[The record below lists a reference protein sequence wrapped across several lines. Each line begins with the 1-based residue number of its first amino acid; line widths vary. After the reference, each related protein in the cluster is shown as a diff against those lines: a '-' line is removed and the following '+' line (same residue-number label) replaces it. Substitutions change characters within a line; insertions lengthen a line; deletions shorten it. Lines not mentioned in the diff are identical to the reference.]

1 MQWELEL
8 TLEWEMEKDRA
19 GRGLWGN
26 WELGIGTYM
35 SAWRCL
41 CMRLFALLDK
51 FYSVFDFESTLCI
64 VLLLLL
70 LVVGCEFVY
79 GFV

>member
-8 TLEWEMEKDRA
+8 TLEWELDMDTV
-19 GRGLWGN
+19 GRGQLG
-26 WELGIGTYM
+26 ELGIGTYM

-51 FYSVFDFESTLCI
+51 FDSVFDFESTVWI
-64 VLLLLL
+64 VLLL
-70 LVVGCEFVY
+70 LVVGCWL
-79 GFV
+79 